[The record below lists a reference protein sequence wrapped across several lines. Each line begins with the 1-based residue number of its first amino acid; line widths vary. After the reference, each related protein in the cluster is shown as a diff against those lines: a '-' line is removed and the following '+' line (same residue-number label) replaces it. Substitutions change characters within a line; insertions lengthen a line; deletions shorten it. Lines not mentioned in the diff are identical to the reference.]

1 MGRVAPDR
9 FFRGIHFPPLTMI
22 TIGLLHTG
30 IRGDEKLLIKAAKTQ
45 KVKLEVFDLRSLVLS
60 PNNLEQFKTLDVML
74 DRCVSTSKGIQA
86 IKFFEEVGTPVINC
100 FDVASLCENKFA
112 TTTRLMVKKVPA
124 VEAALVFSEKEAKK
138 VVGDMGGYPVVIKS
152 THGSWGRLM
161 AKVSD
166 EESLEAIIEHK
177 LTLGSPQHHAFYIQK
192 YVNKP
197 GRDIRAFV
205 IDGKTICAIYRNS
218 PHWITNTARG
228 GKATNCQVTKQ
239 LVDLCQRT
247 SRALGGGVLAM
258 DVFETN
264 DGLKI
269 NEVNHTMEFKNSE
282 QPTGVSISGEILK
295 YCKRIASKNGKKN

>member
-1 MGRVAPDR
+1 MV
-9 FFRGIHFPPLTMI
+9 TV
-22 TIGLLHTG
+22 GLLHTG
-30 IRGDEKLLIKAAKTQ
+30 IRGDEKLLIKSAKPQ
-45 KVKLEVFDLRSLVLS
+45 KVKLEIFDLRKLALD
-60 PNNLEQFKTLDVML
+60 PNNLEQFGVDIML

-86 IKFFEEVGTPVINC
+86 TRFFEEVGIPIVNR
-100 FDVASLCENKFA
+100 FAVASLCENKFA
-112 TTTRLMVKKVPA
+112 TTTRLMAKKIPA
-124 VEAALVFSEKEAKK
+124 VKAVIVFNEEEAKK
-138 VVGDMGGYPVVIKS
+138 VVKNMGGYPVVIKS

-161 AKVSD
+161 AKASD
-166 EESLEAIIEHK
+166 QECLEAIIDHK
-177 LTLGSPQHHAFYIQK
+177 LTLGSPQHHAFYIQEYIK
-192 YVNKP
+192 KP

-205 IDGKTICAIYRNS
+205 IDGKTICAIYRSS

-228 GKATNCQVTKQ
+228 GKATNCKVTKE
-239 LVDLCQRT
+239 LASLCRKA

-295 YCKRIASKNGKKN
+295 YCKKIALENDKKN